1 MLLECITTILACIP
15 GLKLSTMHLFYRM
28 DTEKTHKEGEGDVT
42 RPPSSDQE
50 GAVREAVRLAR
61 MEWLKERE
69 T

>member
-1 MLLECITTILACIP
+1 MCDQRDGIP
-15 GLKLSTMHLFYRM
+15 GLKPNTMHLFHRIG
-28 DTEKTHKEGEGDVT
+28 TEKTSKERSYSQEGDVT

-61 MEWLKERE
+61 IEWLKERE